1 MNKYKICPLC
11 GGRNNPT
18 SMECSECAAD
28 LMNVP
33 ISDSDMQQNLRA
45 EKNASEIS
53 AERSYSKIP
62 EIGQGNVSVGGLA
75 RLCSSCG
82 NINLPQL
89 RKCQNCGEDISDILP
104 TPVPAS
110 VQTNAI
116 PTVNTVESEQIEMHY
131 QLSEINSGYV
141 YNVPCGVMLIGRE
154 QGMRECLAQRPYVSR
169 IHAKIIAQ
177 NGKLMI
183 ENLSTTNYTYVNN
196 IKIPAGR
203 TELHPGDEL
212 GLGGLCVNGVRQDK
226 AAYFLV
232 ELVP

>member
-1 MNKYKICPLC
+1 MSKYKICPLC
-11 GGRNNPT
+11 GEQNNPI

-33 ISDSDMQQNLRA
+33 ITDSDMRPHIEP
-45 EKNASEIS
+45 EKKRPEGIDENRNNTTPASGQENINAG
-53 AERSYSKIP
+53 KM
-62 EIGQGNVSVGGLA
+62 A

-82 NINLPQL
+82 SINPPQL

-104 TPVPAS
+104 MP
-110 VQTNAI
+110 I
-116 PTVNTVESEQIEMHY
+116 PTLGASNAPEINHTESSQGELHY

-154 QGMRECLAQRPYVSR
+154 EGMRECLASRPYVSR
-169 IHAKIIAQ
+169 IHAKLIAMD
-177 NGKLMI
+177 GRLMI

-196 IKIPAGR
+196 NKISAGR
-203 TELHPGDEL
+203 IELHPGDEL
-212 GLGGLCVNGVRQDK
+212 GLGGVCVNGVRQDK

-232 ELVP
+232 GLMS